1 MTRVPPTA
9 RPTAVPARAPKTS
22 GLAIASLVCGI
33 AGLCTFGLGGL
44 AGLILGIIGVLKIGK
59 SAGQLKGK
67 GLAIGGIV
75 ASALSLILGFLLG
88 FLCATIILRNEIRDL
103 TADTW
108 EEVKRDAASNQGD
121 PFGDTQGGKDTQVP

>member
-44 AGLILGIIGVLKIGK
+44 AGLILGIIGILKIGK
-59 SAGQLKGK
+59 SDSQLKGK

-75 ASALSLILGFLLG
+75 ASALSLILGLLLG
-88 FLCATIILRNEIRDL
+88 LFCAIILRNESKDW
-103 TADTW
+103 TADIW
-108 EEVKRDAASNQGD
+108 KEAKRGATSNQGD
-121 PFGDTQGGKDTQVP
+121 SFGDTRGGKDTQAP